1 MLALLVSTF
10 VLGVITGLVAFSPDF
25 SWGLVG
31 QIIQGLLSIGC
42 FALVIVVFW
51 HFGWKLGLL
60 DLLLVFVA
68 GNIGF
73 SIYRSLRKKADREK

>member
-1 MLALLVSTF
+1 MLFLLASTL
-10 VLGVITGLVAFSPDF
+10 VLGVITGLVAFSADF

-42 FALVIVVFW
+42 FVLVIVAFW
-51 HFGWKLGLL
+51 RFGWKLGLL

-73 SIYRSLRKKADREK
+73 SIYIP